1 MQNELNFANVL
12 LSEIQNLNSNFT
24 GTHVTTHCTS
34 RFIAI

>member
-1 MQNELNFANVL
+1 M
-12 LSEIQNLNSNFT
+12 QNLNSNFT